1 MLSVSSALN
10 IFSFQGQRFN
20 REDTEST
27 EGKEKEETFMDQK
40 RRDFLSATAAAATLS
55 AAGPLLAQPMPSA
68 VPEVAVAQMSG
79 PSVAVPGYAAPTE
92 IKKIEIFNLRE
103 LEGLAQKVIPAGGF
117 GYISSAAGDEWT
129 KRENEAAY
137 KRLTIVPRYLSG
149 YKDANMTTTLLGAKI
164 AMPIITSVMGGH
176 GMAHVTAEAGTA
188 KGTDAAGTLFT
199 APSQS
204 TLTMEEIAK
213 ASPGPKWFQIYMPD
227 DQGEA
232 KELLQRAKAAGYL
245 AIVLTIDG
253 VISSNR
259 ETDRRNHFVSPL
271 PQGNFPEPRS
281 GNRRPF
287 KPNLGWDDV
296 AFIQQVTGLPV
307 ILKGVLSPE
316 FAVMAV
322 DHGCA
327 GIQVS
332 NHGGR
337 NLDDV
342 PASITVL
349 PLIADAVGGRLAIV
363 IDGGIR
369 RGQDVFKALA
379 LGANAVA
386 IARPIMY
393 GLGLGGWMGVQV
405 VLEHLKGE
413 LEMTMRLAG
422 AKSIGEITKHYL
434 TA

>member
-1 MLSVSSALN
+1 
-10 IFSFQGQRFN
+10 
-20 REDTEST
+20 
-27 EGKEKEETFMDQK
+27 MDQK
-40 RRDFLSATAAAATLS
+40 RRDFLSVTAAAATLS
-55 AAGPLLAQPMPSA
+55 AAAPLLGKSTPSAAPEAAAAQMPSPR
-68 VPEVAVAQMSG
+68 V
-79 PSVAVPGYAAPTE
+79 SVSGYAAPTE
-92 IKKIEIFNLRE
+92 IKKIDIINLRE
-103 LEGLAQKVIPAGGF
+103 LEGLAQKVIPPGGF

-129 KRENEAAY
+129 MRENEAAY
-137 KRLTIVPRYLSG
+137 KRLTIMPHYLSG
-149 YKDANMTTTLLGAKI
+149 YKDADMTTTLLGSKI
-164 AMPIITSVMGGH
+164 AMPVITSVMGGH

-199 APSQS
+199 VPSQS
-204 TLTMEEIAK
+204 TLSMEEIAK
-213 ASPGPKWFQIYMPD
+213 ASPGPKWFQIYMPE
-227 DQGEA
+227 DQGVGR
-232 KELLQRAKAAGYL
+232 ELLQRAKAAGYL

-253 VISSNR
+253 VSNGNR
-259 ETDRRNHFVSPL
+259 ETDRRNHFVNPL
-271 PQGNFPEPRS
+271 PQGNFPGPRPK
-281 GNRRPF
+281 NKRPF

-316 FAVMAV
+316 LAVMAV
-322 DHGCA
+322 DHGVA

-337 NLDDV
+337 NLDDT
-342 PASITVL
+342 PATITVL
-349 PLIADAVGGRLAIV
+349 PRIVDAVNGSLTII

-393 GLGLGGWMGVQV
+393 GLALGGWMGVQTV
-405 VLEHLKGE
+405 HEHLKGE
-413 LEMTMRLAG
+413 LEFTMRLAG
-422 AKSIGEITKHYL
+422 AKSLGEISKHYL

>member
-1 MLSVSSALN
+1 
-10 IFSFQGQRFN
+10 
-20 REDTEST
+20 
-27 EGKEKEETFMDQK
+27 MDQK
-40 RRDFLSATAAAATLS
+40 RRDFLTATAAAATLG
-55 AAGPLLAQPMPSA
+55 AAAPLLGQPAAPTTPEAAPPQTPS
-68 VPEVAVAQMSG
+68 
-79 PSVAVPGYAAPTE
+79 PSVSVPGYDAPTE
-92 IKKIEIFNLRE
+92 IKKIDLINLRE

-129 KRENEAAY
+129 RRENEAAY

-149 YKDANMTTTLLGAKI
+149 YKDADMTATLLGSKI

-176 GMAHVTAEAGTA
+176 GMAHVTAEAGTD
-188 KGTDAAGTLFT
+188 KGTDAAGTLFEV
-199 APSQS
+199 PSQS
-204 TLTMEEIAK
+204 TLTMEQIAK
-213 ASPGPKWFQIYMPD
+213 ASPGPKWFQLYFPD
-227 DQGEA
+227 DPGVA
-232 KELLQRAKAAGYL
+232 RELLQRAKAAGYL

-253 VISSNR
+253 VSNGNR
-259 ETDRRNHFVSPL
+259 ETDRRNHFVNPL
-271 PQGNFPEPRS
+271 PQGNFPEPRAR
-281 GNRRPF
+281 GTRPF
-287 KPNLGWDDV
+287 KPDLGWEDV
-296 AFIQQVTGLPV
+296 AFIQKTTGLPV

-316 FAVMAV
+316 LAVMAV

-337 NLDDV
+337 NLDDT

-349 PLIADAVGGRLAIV
+349 PRIVDAVGGRLTIV

-386 IARPIMY
+386 IARPVMY
-393 GLGLGGWMGVQV
+393 GLALGGWMGVQT

-413 LEMTMRLAG
+413 LEFTMRLSG
-422 AKSIGEITKHYL
+422 AKTLGEISRHYL
-434 TA
+434 NA

>member
-1 MLSVSSALN
+1 
-10 IFSFQGQRFN
+10 
-20 REDTEST
+20 
-27 EGKEKEETFMDQK
+27 MDRN
-40 RRDFLSATAAAATLS
+40 RRDFLSVTAAAATLT
-55 AAGPLLAQPMPSA
+55 AARPLLAQPVSSAASGEAGQQASA
-68 VPEVAVAQMSG
+68 VAS
-79 PSVAVPGYAAPTE
+79 GYAAPTE
-92 IKKIEIFNLRE
+92 IKKIEFFNLRE
-103 LEGLAQKVIPAGGF
+103 LEGMAQKVIPSGGF

-137 KRLTIVPRYLSG
+137 KRLTILPRYLSG
-149 YKDANMTTTLLGAKI
+149 YKSADMTTTLLGARI
-164 AMPIITSVMGGH
+164 SMPIITSVMGGH

-227 DQGEA
+227 DPGKA
-232 KELLQRAKAAGYL
+232 RELLQRAKAAGYL
-245 AIVLTIDG
+245 AIVMTIDG
-253 VISSNR
+253 VVSSNR
-259 ETDRRNHFVSPL
+259 ETDRRNHFVIPL
-271 PQGNFPEPRS
+271 PQGNFPEPA
-281 GNRRPF
+281 GPNPRPF

-296 AFIQQVTGLPV
+296 EFIQKVTGLPV

-316 FAVMAV
+316 LAVMAV

-327 GIQVS
+327 GVQVS

-342 PASITVL
+342 PASITAL
-349 PLIADAVGGRLAIV
+349 PRIVDAVGGRLTIL

-393 GLGLGGWMGVQV
+393 GLALGGWMGVQMV
-405 VLEHLKGE
+405 HEHLRAE

-422 AKSIGEITKHYL
+422 AKSIGEISKHYL
-434 TA
+434 LT

>member
-1 MLSVSSALN
+1 
-10 IFSFQGQRFN
+10 
-20 REDTEST
+20 
-27 EGKEKEETFMDQK
+27 MDQK
-40 RRDFLSATAAAATLS
+40 RRDFLSVTAAAATLG
-55 AAGPLLAQPMPSA
+55 AAAPLL
-68 VPEVAVAQMSG
+68 G
-79 PSVAVPGYAAPTE
+79 KAAPTAAPE
-92 IKKIEIFNLRE
+92 AAAPQMPTPTVSVAGYDAPTEVKKIEIFNLRE
-103 LEGLAQKVIPAGGF
+103 LESLAQKVIPTGGF

-137 KRLTIVPRYLSG
+137 KRLTIMPRYLSG
-149 YKDANMTTTLLGAKI
+149 YKDADMTTTLLGSKI

-204 TLTMEEIAK
+204 TLNMEEIAK
-213 ASPGPKWFQIYMPD
+213 ASPGPKWFQLYFPD
-227 DQGEA
+227 DQGVA

-253 VISSNR
+253 VINGNR

-271 PQGNFPEPRS
+271 PQGNFPEPRAR
-281 GNRRPF
+281 GARPF

-296 AFIQQVTGLPV
+296 AFIQKTTGLPV

-316 FAVMAV
+316 LAVMAV
-322 DHGCA
+322 DHGVA

-337 NLDDV
+337 NLDDT

-349 PLIADAVGGRLAIV
+349 PRIADAVGGRLTII

-393 GLGLGGWMGVQV
+393 GLALGGWMGVQTV
-405 VLEHLKGE
+405 HEHLKGE
-413 LEMTMRLAG
+413 LEITMRLAG
-422 AKSIGEITKHYL
+422 AKSLSEISRHYL
-434 TA
+434 NV

>member
-1 MLSVSSALN
+1 
-10 IFSFQGQRFN
+10 
-20 REDTEST
+20 
-27 EGKEKEETFMDQK
+27 MDQK
-40 RRDFLSATAAAATLS
+40 RRDFLTATAAAATLS
-55 AAGPLLAQPMPSA
+55 AAGPLLAQPAPPSIPPA
-68 VPEVAVAQMSG
+68 APAQIPT
-79 PSVAVPGYAAPTE
+79 PSVSVPGYAAATE
-92 IKKIEIFNLRE
+92 VKKIEIFNLRE
-103 LEGLAQKVIPAGGF
+103 LEGLAEKVIPAGGF

-137 KRLTIVPRYLSG
+137 KRLTITPRYLSG
-149 YKDANMTTTLLGAKI
+149 YKDANMATTLLGSKI

-188 KGTDAAGTLFT
+188 KGTDAAGTLMEV
-199 APSQS
+199 PSQS

-213 ASPGPKWFQIYMPD
+213 ASPGPKWFQIYFPD
-227 DQGEA
+227 DPGVA
-232 KELLQRAKAAGYL
+232 RELLQRAKAAGYL

-253 VISSNR
+253 VINGNR
-259 ETDRRNHFVSPL
+259 ETDRRNHFVNPL
-271 PQGNFPEPRS
+271 PQGNFPEPRTS
-281 GNRRPF
+281 NKRPF
-287 KPNLGWDDV
+287 KPNLGWEDV

-316 FAVMAV
+316 LAVMAV

-337 NLDDV
+337 NLDDT

-349 PLIADAVGGRLAIV
+349 PRIADAVGGRITII

-386 IARPIMY
+386 IARPVMY
-393 GLGLGGWMGVQV
+393 GLGLGGWMGVQT

-413 LEMTMRLAG
+413 LEITMRLAG
-422 AKSIGEITKHYL
+422 AKSIGEITRHYL
-434 TA
+434 NS

>member
-1 MLSVSSALN
+1 
-10 IFSFQGQRFN
+10 
-20 REDTEST
+20 
-27 EGKEKEETFMDQK
+27 MDQK
-40 RRDFLSATAAAATLS
+40 RRDFLTVTAAAATLT
-55 AAGPLLAQPMPSA
+55 AAAPLLGQPAPPAAAEAAAPQMPS
-68 VPEVAVAQMSG
+68 
-79 PSVAVPGYAAPTE
+79 PSVSVPGYNAPTE
-92 IKKIEIFNLRE
+92 IKKIDLINLRE
-103 LEGLAQKVIPAGGF
+103 LEGMAEKVIPLGGF

-137 KRLTIVPRYLSG
+137 KRITIVPRHLSG
-149 YKDANMTTTLLGAKI
+149 YKEADTSTTLLGSKI

-199 APSQS
+199 VPSQS
-204 TLTMEEIAK
+204 TLNLEQIAK
-213 ASPGPKWFQIYMPD
+213 ASPGPKWFQIYMPED
-227 DQGEA
+227 PGVA
-232 KELLQRAKAAGYL
+232 RELLQRAKAAGYL

-253 VISSNR
+253 IVASNR
-259 ETDRRNHFVSPL
+259 ETDRRNHFVNPL
-271 PQGNFPEPRS
+271 PQGNFPEPRTK
-281 GNRRPF
+281 NKRPF
-287 KPNLGWDDV
+287 KPNLGWEDV

-316 FAVMAV
+316 LAVMAV
-322 DHGCA
+322 DHGVA

-349 PLIADAVGGRLAIV
+349 PRIVDAVNGRMTIV

-393 GLGLGGWMGVQV
+393 GLALGGWMGVQTV
-405 VLEHLKGE
+405 HEHLKGE
-413 LEMTMRLAG
+413 LEITMRLAG
-422 AKSIGEITKHYL
+422 AKSISEISKHYL
-434 TA
+434 NA